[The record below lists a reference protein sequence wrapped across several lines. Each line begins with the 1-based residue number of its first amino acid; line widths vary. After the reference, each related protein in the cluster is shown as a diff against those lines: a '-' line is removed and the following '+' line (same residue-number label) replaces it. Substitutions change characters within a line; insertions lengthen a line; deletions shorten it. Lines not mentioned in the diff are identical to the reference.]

1 MCLLGSIAKLR
12 QFFLDIGIDQNIE
25 RYRPPKSML
34 KVEPLPKPVEFAK
47 RVFPCRILAQRTD
60 DL

>member
-1 MCLLGSIAKLR
+1 V
-12 QFFLDIGIDQNIE
+12 IDQNIE

-34 KVEPLPKPVEFAK
+34 KVEPLPKPVELAK
-47 RVFPCRILAQRTD
+47 LVFPCRILAQCTD